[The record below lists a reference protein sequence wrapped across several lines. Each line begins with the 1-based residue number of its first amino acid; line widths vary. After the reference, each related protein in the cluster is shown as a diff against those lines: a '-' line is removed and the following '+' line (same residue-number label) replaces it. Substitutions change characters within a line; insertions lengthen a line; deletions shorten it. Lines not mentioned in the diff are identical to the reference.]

1 MKCAFSLG
9 VLLLCLVVSFS
20 AAYGQGNCSINT
32 IVGTYAFNFTGS
44 SAIVN
49 GAAPD
54 GFHWNALYAPIGGVG
69 IFTVQRSFPRPG
81 GTADGSYWIVAGAM
95 DLGHSP
101 LEPTPFHATISVNRD
116 CTGVMNYSYG
126 PYAMSEQMVILDNGD
141 EIRSIAAQTAV
152 ATSTWIT
159 TSRRIGG
166 ACTQNKVVGSY
177 LFSCK
182 SLFLVDP
189 THIFAGAS
197 LIELNLAGDGKS
209 TGTFTGKFGPQIVPP
224 FPVSGV
230 FKVNADCTAEG
241 TLDFGIGQNI
251 AKGVFFNE
259 GKEGYWLPLV
269 NNPGAIP
276 QPYGYCDI
284 KQIAN
289 R

>member
-1 MKCAFSLG
+1 M
-9 VLLLCLVVSFS
+9 
-20 AAYGQGNCSINT
+20 
-32 IVGTYAFNFTGS
+32 
-44 SAIVN
+44 
-49 GAAPD
+49 
-54 GFHWNALYAPIGGVG
+54 
-69 IFTVQRSFPRPG
+69 
-81 GTADGSYWIVAGAM
+81 
-95 DLGHSP
+95 
-101 LEPTPFHATISVNRD
+101 
-116 CTGVMNYSYG
+116 
-126 PYAMSEQMVILDNGD
+126 
-141 EIRSIAAQTAV
+141 
-152 ATSTWIT
+152 
-159 TSRRIGG
+159 
-166 ACTQNKVVGSY
+166 
-177 LFSCK
+177 
-182 SLFLVDP
+182 DP

-269 NNPGAIP
+269 NDPGAIP

>member
-1 MKCAFSLG
+1 MQRMFSFGALP
-9 VLLLCLVVSFS
+9 LCLVFS
-20 AAYGQGNCSINT
+20 LSSANGQGNCTINT
-32 IVGTYAFNFTGS
+32 IVGTYAFQFTGS

-54 GFHWNALYAPIGGVG
+54 GFHWNALYAPIAGVG
-69 IFTVQRSFPRPG
+69 IFTVQGSFPKPG
-81 GTADGSYWIVAGAM
+81 GTADGSYWLVAGAM

-101 LEPTPFHATISVNRD
+101 LDPTPFHATIAVNRD
-116 CTGVMNYSYG
+116 CTGVMNYSFG
-126 PYAMSEQMVILDNGD
+126 PYAMSEQMVILDNGN

-152 ATSTWIT
+152 ATSNWIT

-166 ACTQNKVVGSY
+166 ACTPNKVVGSY

-182 SLFLVDP
+182 SLFPVDP
-189 THIFAGAS
+189 SHIFAGAS
-197 LIELNLAGDGKS
+197 LIVLNIGGTGTS
-209 TGTFTGKFGPQIVPP
+209 TGTFMGKFGTEIVPP
-224 FPVSGV
+224 VPVSSV
-230 FKVNADCTAEG
+230 FKLNADCTAEG
-241 TLDFGIGQNI
+241 TLDFGIGQNV